1 MKLCK
6 SDSTL
11 GHVTMHWELGLQA
24 FAQPILK
31 PTSAKRSAMRRSR
44 QVVPKSV
51 ETSKIRMDAGSSRS
65 FAQTRF
71 YLHSFEAQANSATTA
86 SLSTPQTYIDRGQG
100 PKHFSCLG
108 LLNEL
113 IPKVTGYTMYSLIR
127 PAPNRPTAYLYID
140 PVGVVL
146 IMSLRETSADTL
158 GFLVDHDVQVPSQVR

>member
-1 MKLCK
+1 MQERFNTGARY
-6 SDSTL
+6 DAL
-11 GHVTMHWELGLQA
+11 GTW
-24 FAQPILK
+24 P
-31 PTSAKRSAMRRSR
+31 
-44 QVVPKSV
+44 
-51 ETSKIRMDAGSSRS
+51 
-65 FAQTRF
+65 
-71 YLHSFEAQANSATTA
+71 A
-86 SLSTPQTYIDRGQG
+86 SLCATDPETNISKEISDEEVKASCAEVCGNIEDPDGRWLIKKLRANQILSALIRGASQLGYNRQSFNPQTYIDRGQG